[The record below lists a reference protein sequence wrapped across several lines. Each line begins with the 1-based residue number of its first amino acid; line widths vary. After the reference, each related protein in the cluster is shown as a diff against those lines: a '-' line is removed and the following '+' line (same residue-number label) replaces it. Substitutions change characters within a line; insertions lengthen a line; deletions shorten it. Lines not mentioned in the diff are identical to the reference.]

1 MLKKCLSIVLVIC
14 MLWGMSFSASAA
26 SLYDCSLGIGAGSN
40 GVAISYTTMFN
51 ANATE
56 IGVRDIVLYEKI
68 NGVWYSYSI
77 PSVSRTNT
85 SSCTSGGTYT
95 NAVKGRTY
103 KATCTHYAVY
113 NGVTYTLNSSTRE
126 FVYN

>member
-1 MLKKCLSIVLVIC
+1 MLGGGGII
-14 MLWGMSFSASAA
+14 AQAA

-40 GVAISYTTMFN
+40 GVVVTYTTQFTN
-51 ANATE
+51 TASE

-68 NGVWYSYSI
+68 GNTWHTYNI
-77 PSVSRTNT
+77 PQVSEKNA
-85 SSCTSGGTYT
+85 SGFSSGGTYT

-113 NGVTYTLNSSTRE
+113 NGVTYTLGNSTRE

>member
-1 MLKKCLSIVLVIC
+1 MMVIGMLCGIGIV
-14 MLWGMSFSASAA
+14 SNAA
-26 SLYDCSLGIGAGSN
+26 SLYSCTLGIGNGSN
-40 GVAISYTTMFN
+40 GVALSYSTHFS
-51 ANATE
+51 ATASE
-56 IGVRDIVLYEKI
+56 IGVKNIVLYEKI

-77 PSVSRTNT
+77 PSVSETN
-85 SSCTSGGTYT
+85 SSAYAGGGTYT

-113 NGVTYTLNSSTRE
+113 NGVTYTLDSATDE

>member
-1 MLKKCLSIVLVIC
+1 MISN
-14 MLWGMSFSASAA
+14 AA
-26 SLYDCSLGIGAGSN
+26 SLYACSLGIGSGSN
-40 GVAISYTTMFN
+40 GVALSYTTNFT
-51 ANATE
+51 AVASE

-68 NGVWYSYSI
+68 NGVWHTYNI
-77 PSVSRTNT
+77 PSVSHKND
-85 SSCTSGGTYT
+85 SGYGGGGTYT

-113 NGVTYTLNSSTRE
+113 NGVTYTLNSSTSE